1 MKPTSILI
9 AFILVIFLVVV
20 SRNDNESPSEPRPP
34 APTTRAP
41 RPTPTPQRA
50 LPPPAS
56 VPVNRPAPLAGPA
69 EDTTAIVASL
79 LAVCLSGFAVAA
91 FRRR

>member
-1 MKPTSILI
+1 M
-9 AFILVIFLVVV
+9 AFILVIFLVIVN
-20 SRNDNESPSEPRPP
+20 RPDGPSPSDRQRPV
-34 APTTRAP
+34 PTTRAP
-41 RPTPTPQRA
+41 RTTPPPTRRA
-50 LPPPAS
+50 LPPPPVTA
-56 VPVNRPAPLAGPA
+56 VAPVNRPALTGPA